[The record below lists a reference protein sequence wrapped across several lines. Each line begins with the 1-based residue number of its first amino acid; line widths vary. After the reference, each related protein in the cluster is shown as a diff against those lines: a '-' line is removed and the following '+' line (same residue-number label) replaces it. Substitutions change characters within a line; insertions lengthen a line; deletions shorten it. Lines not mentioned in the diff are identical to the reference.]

1 MSEIPPLPGSAADD
15 RLALPPVE
23 ELLASAVAVELP
35 MRTRFRGQ
43 IVREAMLL
51 RGPSGWAEFA
61 PFAEY
66 EPPETAAWLAAAVEA
81 GWCGLGVV
89 GRRRIPINAT
99 MPAVGPER
107 VEAVLRGFGDLDRI
121 PAVKVK
127 VAEPGESLDDDVA
140 RLAEVRRLVPRAM
153 LRADAN
159 GAWTHEQALAGA
171 EALADVAG
179 DRLEY
184 LEQPVAGIEPLAELR
199 EALHHRGASVPIA
212 ADEAVRKAED
222 PLRAARLGAADLI
235 VVKVAP
241 LGGVERALAVVA
253 AAGLEAVVSSALDT
267 SIGLT
272 AGLALASRLETER
285 ACGLGTAALLAS
297 DVVADPLIPADGGLY
312 VPHDAGGEAHEGEAA
327 PALVRAP
334 APDERLLAAH
344 RLDAAGQARWRR
356 RLQAAHASLAGG

>member
-1 MSEIPPLPGSAADD
+1 MSEIPPLPGSAADEL
-15 RLALPPVE
+15 LALPPVE
-23 ELLASAVAVELP
+23 ELLASAVAVALP

-43 IVREAMLL
+43 TVREAMLL
-51 RGPSGWAEFA
+51 RGPAGWAEFA
-61 PFAEY
+61 PFGEY
-66 EPPETAAWLAAAVEA
+66 EAPETASWLAAAVEA
-81 GWCGLGVV
+81 GWRGLGAV
-89 GRRRIPINAT
+89 GRPRIPINAT
-99 MPAVGPER
+99 MPAVGPEQ

-127 VAEPGESLDDDVA
+127 VAEAGQSLDDDVA

-159 GAWTHEQALAGA
+159 GAWTRAQALAGA

-184 LEQPVAGIEPLAELR
+184 LEQPVAGIEPLAALR
-199 EALHHRGASVPIA
+199 ETLHHRGITVPIA

-222 PLRAARLGAADLI
+222 PLRVARLGAADLI

-241 LGGVERALAVVA
+241 LGGIERALAVVRA
-253 AAGLEAVVSSALDT
+253 SGLQAVVSSALDT
-267 SIGLT
+267 SIGLA
-272 AGLALASRLETER
+272 AGLALASRLETPR

-297 DVVADPLIPADGGLY
+297 DVVAAPLIPADGGLD
-312 VPHDAGGEAHEGEAA
+312 VPQDVDGAATAAGT
-327 PALVRAP
+327 VRAP

-356 RLQAAHASLAGG
+356 RLQAAHAGLAGG